1 MYWAKSHFEIWK
13 QEFMKSTFPAGWNYF
28 ILFSNP
34 IRRSAAA
41 NLFLDLALWR
51 TFKKLIRTWISSI
64 ILCNSQ
70 WTVQTSIGLSLESKT
85 VTDPNAPARLD
96 IGSCGLLIIHDA
108 HGTGQSKTLWDIDK
122 NMSSSY
128 SLFKKSPAR
137 RSNHLCVNEK
147 NDRLPHT
154 VTASCFPMKSCAHR

>member
-1 MYWAKSHFEIWK
+1 MKDFQKAHKDLDIINNLVQLSMDGPNVNWA
-13 QEFMKSTFPAGWNYF
+13 
-28 ILFSNP
+28 
-34 IRRSAAA
+34 
-41 NLFLDLALWR
+41 FLRELKEL
-51 TFKKLIRTWISSI
+51 
-64 ILCNSQ
+64 
-70 WTVQTSIGLSLESKT
+70 KT